1 MATILVV
8 EDDRDLR
15 QMFKTAL
22 TLAEHRVLEAESG
35 FQALQLLDTVRP
47 DLVVLDL
54 GLPGLSGFVVRQELA
69 ASATTRAIPVVVVT
83 AMPGA
88 HDDLGVACVLQKPV
102 APETLL
108 KTIEECLASGGGGAV
123 AG

>member
-22 TLAEHRVLEAESG
+22 TLEAHQVLEAESG
-35 FQALQLLDTVRP
+35 FQALRLLDTIRP

-54 GLPGLSGFVVRQELA
+54 GLPGLSGHIVREEIA
-69 ASATTRAIPVVVVT
+69 ANANTKDIPVVVVT
-83 AMPGA
+83 AMAGTHDELGA
-88 HDDLGVACVLQKPV
+88 ACVLRKPV
-102 APETLL
+102 APDTLL
-108 KTIEECLASGGGGAV
+108 KIIGECLASGGRGS
-123 AG
+123 